1 MTRAEKNGLLLIC
14 GACVAVVAGLGLA
27 LLGAIFGGPDYGK
40 AE

>member
-1 MTRAEKNGLLLIC
+1 MTRAEKNGLLIIG
-14 GACVAVVAGLGLA
+14 GAFATVIVGLGLA